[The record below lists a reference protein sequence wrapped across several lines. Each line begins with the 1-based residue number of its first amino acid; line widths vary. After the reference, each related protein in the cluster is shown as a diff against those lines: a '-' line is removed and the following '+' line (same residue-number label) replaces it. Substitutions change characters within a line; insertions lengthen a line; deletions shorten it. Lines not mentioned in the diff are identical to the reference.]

1 MTIRIKDIIRQST
14 EIKEGNFKY
23 FLDDD
28 WRNVIF
34 DEDWMTGILSL
45 VKPIRYPLDQNSVNI

>member
-28 WRNVIF
+28 WLNVIF

-45 VKPIRYPLDQNSVNI
+45 VKPI